1 LICTEKL
8 EGTFKSRLMRP
19 DSFWDFGAL

>member
-1 LICTEKL
+1 MKL
-8 EGTFKSRLMRP
+8 ASHIRP

>member
-1 LICTEKL
+1 MLL
-8 EGTFKSRLMRP
+8 QNSSRSFAACRLRP